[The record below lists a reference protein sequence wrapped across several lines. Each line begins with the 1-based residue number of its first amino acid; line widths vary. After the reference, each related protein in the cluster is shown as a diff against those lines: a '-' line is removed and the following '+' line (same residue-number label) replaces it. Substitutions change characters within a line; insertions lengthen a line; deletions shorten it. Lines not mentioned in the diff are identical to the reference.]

1 MNLLLTRLDTYFT
14 GSVQLSLS
22 LWVANLALVGPLPV
36 LSNYSVARV
45 CYNAVMFDNL
55 QFNTSFVSGCQK
67 CTIIIVFVMESRRS
81 CANSPLS
88 SRRFSSVRLFQPIP
102 SERIVPRLIWRPN
115 VTACLNDFSIKLNSY
130 RICSF
135 FSLHRGFFL
144 PPPPKC
150 QMTIS
155 SIVMTLLFG
164 FSFTQEQETSLFIWR
179 SEMADKCIG

>member
-14 GSVQLSLS
+14 GIVQLSLS
-22 LWVANLALVGPLPV
+22 LWVANLALVAPLPV

-45 CYNAVMFDNL
+45 CYNALMFDNL
-55 QFNTSFVSGCQK
+55 QFNTSFVSSCQK

-115 VTACLNDFSIKLNSY
+115 VTACLNDFSIKL
-130 RICSF
+130 F
-135 FSLHRGFFL
+135 TVFFL
-144 PPPPKC
+144 AQRLFFAAPSKVSDDNQQHCNDFAVWVFFYPR
-150 QMTIS
+150 IGD
-155 SIVMTLLFG
+155 LLVY
-164 FSFTQEQETSLFIWR
+164 
-179 SEMADKCIG
+179 MAVRNG